1 MRYEN
6 VLIHE
11 GVAHDA
17 NPPGPGS
24 GRYPW
29 GSGERVYQHIDRVIT
44 DDTIKLDDLKTK
56 PTAKVN
62 EFINSSNAQE
72 ISNTKIQQNANV
84 GKEQIRV
91 KNPSGNGTIPLYQK
105 VRQHDN
111 QGYAW
116 NTTYPDIKRQPFKI
130 ESDIGKSTSRIF
142 KSVDSTVK
150 ELMKYNK
157 GQLDDKARKRLDR
170 KIKRMSDEELEAVAK
185 RFSNEYRTI
194 NAINDRNKITV
205 PAGQDRVTTM
215 ANILGD
221 HVNTALGVIGIISA
235 IRKMVKH

>member
-29 GSGERVYQHIDRVIT
+29 GSGERQYQHVDRVYT
-44 DDTIKLDDLKTK
+44 DDTVKLDDLKKTT
-56 PTAKVN
+56 TAKVV
-62 EFINSSNAQE
+62 ETINQSNNVSLNDQ
-72 ISNTKIQQNANV
+72 KIQQNANV

-116 NTTYPDIKRQPFKI
+116 NTSYPDIKRATFKM
-130 ESDIGKSTSRIF
+130 EPDIGKSTTRVF

-150 ELMKYNK
+150 ELMKYNR

-170 KIKRMSDEELEAVAK
+170 KIKKMSDEELEAVAK

-205 PAGQDRVTTM
+205 PAGQDRVTTLT
-215 ANILGD
+215 NILGD
-221 HVNTALGVIGIISA
+221 QVNTALGIVGIISA
-235 IRKMVKH
+235 IKKMTKH